1 MILKIQNIMGIAYIR
16 YIQQAPEIARSQTM
30 QRANGQRWLSKTIS
44 NTTCKADS
52 CLKYLNHHELCSS
65 AAGQEICSGLQ
76 FCENPCSWIRYT
88 DRALGQWDWWA
99 GARWP
104 MGDGCSC
111 VISGDHNR
119 PGCHCQLE
127 REKEWARREAGGQ
140 SCVTRPGSTGPQL
153 RFERLS
159 WVHSESSMGCADF
172 YKAEKQE
179 I

>member
-1 MILKIQNIMGIAYIR
+1 MGIAYIR

-104 MGDGCSC
+104 MGDGC
-111 VISGDHNR
+111 VL
-119 PGCHCQLE
+119 CHLWRSQQTRLSLSAGE
-127 REKEWARREAGGQ
+127 REGVSEERGGRPELRDQAWLHRATTQIWETFMSTFWIKCGVHRIVQGIRVAGG
-140 SCVTRPGSTGPQL
+140 L
-153 RFERLS
+153 I
-159 WVHSESSMGCADF
+159 W
-172 YKAEKQE
+172 
-179 I
+179 